1 MIVFPYMQ
9 KISTITSKR
18 QLTIPSQIF
27 RALGLKEG
35 QRVLI
40 EDKDGAVVVKP
51 ADDVVEQLAASVSV
65 PARFA
70 SLDIEEIIRRA
81 KKEYREG
88 RV

>member
-1 MIVFPYMQ
+1 MQ
-9 KISTITSKR
+9 KVSTISSKR

-27 RALGLKEG
+27 QAVGLKEG

-40 EDKDGAVVVKP
+40 EDQDGTIVVKP
-51 ADDVVEQLAASVSV
+51 ANDVVERLAGSVKI

-70 SLDIEEIIRRA
+70 SLGIEEIIRRA
-81 KKEYREG
+81 KKEYRES

>member
-1 MIVFPYMQ
+1 MQ

-51 ADDVVEQLAASVSV
+51 VDDVVERLAGSVNV

-70 SLDIEEIIRRA
+70 SLDIEEIIRSA